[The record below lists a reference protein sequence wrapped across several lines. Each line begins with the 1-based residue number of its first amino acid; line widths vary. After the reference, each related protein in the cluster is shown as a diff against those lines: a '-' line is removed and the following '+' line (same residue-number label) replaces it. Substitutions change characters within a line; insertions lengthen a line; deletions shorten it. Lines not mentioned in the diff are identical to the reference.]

1 VRWLAGGKEL
11 LASGSEAGHGTRDYL
26 INVGNG
32 ESKAITPEGV
42 VGVEPSPDGRSV
54 AVATSEG
61 NWGIWLL
68 DGGTLHTIPRL
79 DSNYHVGGWSAD
91 GGSVFAFPTRQSGKT
106 ENMYRVNVLTGK
118 MELVKTFGQDL
129 PIATCRRC
137 RRCMWFG
144 D

>member
-1 VRWLAGGKEL
+1 
-11 LASGSEAGHGTRDYL
+11 
-26 INVGNG
+26 
-32 ESKAITPEGV
+32 
-42 VGVEPSPDGRSV
+42 
-54 AVATSEG
+54 VATSEG

-129 PIATCRRC
+129 APGTVSIGVSYLS
-137 RRCMWFG
+137 G
-144 D
+144 DGGAYAYSYMQTLSQVYVVRGLK